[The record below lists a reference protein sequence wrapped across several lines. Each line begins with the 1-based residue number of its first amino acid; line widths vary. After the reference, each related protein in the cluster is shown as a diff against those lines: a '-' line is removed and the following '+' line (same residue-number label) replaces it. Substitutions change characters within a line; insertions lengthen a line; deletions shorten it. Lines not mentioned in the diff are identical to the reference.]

1 MDSIKEIKNFATI
14 DIGSNAVRLLIS
26 NIITTNKLETISTK
40 NALVRVPIRLGQ
52 DAFTIGRISNENIER
67 LIDAMISFKLLMKV
81 HKVEKYLAYGTSAL
95 RCSSNGDNIID
106 LILSKSG
113 LNIEIIDG
121 KKEAELITNN
131 PIFKAKNNTKTYCF
145 IDVGGGSTEL
155 TLFKN
160 RKVIKSKS
168 FEIGGVRLINDLVLK
183 ETWDVFKEWI
193 VENLNSH
200 KDIEVIGLGGNI
212 NKLFK
217 LSGNKIGK
225 SFSIENINSTLS
237 LLEEMSYSDKVLLL
251 KLNPDR
257 VDVIVPAGKIYQFLL
272 NNMKSDS
279 IRVPKIGLADGMIYE
294 LLKKS
299 QV

>member
-1 MDSIKEIKNFATI
+1 MDSIKEIKKFAAI
-14 DIGSNAVRLLIS
+14 DIGSNAIRLLIS
-26 NIITTNKLETISTK
+26 NIIITNKSETISTK
-40 NALVRVPIRLGQ
+40 NSLVRVPVRLGQ
-52 DAFTIGRISNENIER
+52 DAFTIGRVSNENIKR
-67 LIDAMISFKLLMKV
+67 LIDAMISFKLLMNV

-95 RCSSNGDNIID
+95 RCSSNRDSVID

-113 LNIEIIDG
+113 LNVEIIDG
-121 KKEAELITNN
+121 EKEAELITNN
-131 PIFKAKNNTKTYCF
+131 PIFKDKNNTKTYCF

-160 RKVIKSKS
+160 KKVVKSKS
-168 FEIGGVRLINDLVLK
+168 FDIGGVRLINDLVLK
-183 ETWDVFKEWI
+183 ETWDLFKDWI

-200 KDIEVIGLGGNI
+200 KDVEVIGLGGNI

-225 SFSIENINSTLS
+225 PLSIKNINSTLS
-237 LLEEMSYSDKVLLL
+237 LLKKMSYSDKVLLL

-257 VDVIVPAGKIYQFLL
+257 VDVIEPAGKIYQFLL
-272 NNMKSDS
+272 KKMNLDS

-299 QV
+299 